1 MRERIEQGIDE
12 REISET
18 SLSQATSPTQ
28 ITQSAKKRKR
38 SISAWMRYFYTEDL
52 SPDNHPIIELQRRAT
67 WVGLAVILQAL
78 NEIPHPFYIPHVPFL
93 KPWQGVIPFVL
104 ILGSFIAL
112 WMAFC
117 PPTLKQRLGRAQ
129 GSSLLQARPRRWQI
143 IILVGV
149 LLTSIAGGIL
159 FGRSIAMSFFM
170 PPLYTNDGTSLDA
183 NAAALLL
190 QGRNPYTDSS
200 ILHLLRQYPIQ
211 PNWTTPLREGQFA
224 DRLTYPSLSE
234 LRSVLDTDLKAGH
247 ALEFESKVSYP
258 ALSFLTLVPYIWLNI
273 FNVLSFY
280 LFCYVVLVAIA
291 WKVARP
297 ELRPWVLLLALANV
311 PLWTSVMGG
320 NLDILYI
327 LLIALTWLLRE
338 RGWLSALFLGLALA
352 SKQPA
357 WLFVPFYVIMVW
369 RQHNFM
375 EAVRRLLI
383 AGGVALAIN
392 LPFIVW
398 NSHAWLAGVLAPVAD
413 PMFPLGA
420 GLISLGTTPLLPIFA
435 PWIYDVLEAMAMLL
449 ALAWYWRLC
458 KVRPEAAMLLAVLP
472 LFFAW
477 RSLSSYFY
485 GAAFSL
491 FLLMA
496 VKALPG
502 KSKPARKLLSRPQLM
517 PFDNERSTPGDIPIP
532 AGVRAALQSMRSF
545 NWMIAKIVRVR
556 PPLASMSNWFGAPP
570 LEPENEQ
577 EIDSGPETLR
587 PQSSTG

>member
-52 SPDNHPIIELQRRAT
+52 SPDNHPLIEVQRRAH

-78 NEIPHPFYIPHVPFL
+78 NQIPHPFYIPPHVPFL

-112 WMAFC
+112 WMAFR

-149 LLTSIAGGIL
+149 LLTSIAGGIM

-170 PPLYTNDGTSLDA
+170 PPL
-183 NAAALLL
+183 
-190 QGRNPYTDSS
+190 SS
-200 ILHLLRQYPIQ
+200 
-211 PNWTTPLREGQFA
+211 
-224 DRLTYPSLSE
+224 
-234 LRSVLDTDLKAGH
+234 
-247 ALEFESKVSYP
+247 
-258 ALSFLTLVPYIWLNI
+258 LTLVPYIWLNI

-280 LFCYVVLVAIA
+280 LFCYIVLVAIA

-320 NLDILYI
+320 NLDTLCI

-338 RGWLSALFLGLALA
+338 RGWLSALFLAMALA

-369 RQHNFM
+369 RQRNFM

-398 NSHAWLAGVLAPVAD
+398 NPHAWLAGVLAPVAD
-413 PMFPLGA
+413 PMFPLGG
-420 GLISLGTTPLLPIFA
+420 GLISLATTPLLPIFA
-435 PWIYDVLEAMAMLL
+435 PWIYDVLEAIAMLL
-449 ALAWYWRLC
+449 ALAWC
-458 KVRPEAAMLLAVLP
+458 
-472 LFFAW
+472 
-477 RSLSSYFY
+477 
-485 GAAFSL
+485 
-491 FLLMA
+491 
-496 VKALPG
+496 
-502 KSKPARKLLSRPQLM
+502 
-517 PFDNERSTPGDIPIP
+517 
-532 AGVRAALQSMRSF
+532 
-545 NWMIAKIVRVR
+545 
-556 PPLASMSNWFGAPP
+556 
-570 LEPENEQ
+570 
-577 EIDSGPETLR
+577 
-587 PQSSTG
+587 